1 MCCDPKDARRG
12 FDSCCEDV
20 ACCAP
25 GHMVRRFRSA
35 KEDVERLEAY
45 RAELE
50 KEISGVEERIQ
61 ELKRK

>member
-12 FDSCCEDV
+12 FDS
-20 ACCAP
+20 CCAP

>member
-1 MCCDPKDARRG
+1 MCCDPKEARSG
-12 FDSCCEDV
+12 LDCCCVTES
-20 ACCAP
+20 CCAP
-25 GHMVRRFRSA
+25 GHMVRRFRSS

-45 RAELE
+45 KAELK